1 MVVRRAVGREYP
13 RSYAR
18 MRAWFDGD
26 WKCRDYP
33 DWPRW
38 PEGFVRPHRAGV
50 VGWGLADSRWECG
63 GCDRKVSAT
72 AGTIFDKTRTPL
84 TVWFATAWRMVEGQG
99 RRLSNAKCSEKWGWA
114 PTRQRG
120 QCCTATGQ

>member
-1 MVVRRAVGREYP
+1 MVVNGAVGRDFP

-18 MRAWFDGD
+18 MRAWSDED
-26 WKCRDYP
+26 WKCLDYL

-63 GCDRKVSAT
+63 GCGRKVSAA
-72 AGTIFDKTRTPL
+72 AGTVSDETRTPP
-84 TVWFATAWRMVEGQG
+84 TVWFATA
-99 RRLSNAKCSEKWGWA
+99 
-114 PTRQRG
+114 
-120 QCCTATGQ
+120 